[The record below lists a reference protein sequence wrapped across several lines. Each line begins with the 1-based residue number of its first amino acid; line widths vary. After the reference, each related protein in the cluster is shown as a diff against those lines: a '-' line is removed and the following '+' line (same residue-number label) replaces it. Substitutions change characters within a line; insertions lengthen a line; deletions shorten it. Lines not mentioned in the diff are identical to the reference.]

1 MNSKI
6 LIPDPA
12 LELTIRRITENL
24 AVEEIYAYLFR
35 TQGKLFNQLY
45 VLLRHESGQEII
57 SARALCNVAVSEKA
71 GYDAY
76 VLFPEDVNRQL
87 NQGNIR
93 AALIFH
99 PDNRVYENPSPGTR
113 VVFQEVNYQK
123 RYKKATQYFEKEIAK
138 LHAFEQGYR
147 LYMDS
152 ENYSQASF
160 MLHQVLELGFRLA
173 ENLIMGKAKMT
184 HSIRKHQ
191 EYIRSFSP
199 EMGSLFADDE
209 WNILR
214 KLDESYSSARY
225 DHDFSVSK
233 EDLLWAA
240 SKAKE
245 LLTYLMAFNQDLLD
259 EIQRRQVASGLINNE
274 PADGNLAIEEGGDTE
289 RDDDDGAAANS
300 HKEQILS
307 AIGRQVV
314 PTHVF
319 CFAYQSRK
327 ERSVNLVTVDKKAAT
342 YHRYY
347 LVILT
352 EETMEHPLQTQH
364 KINEMLGKE
373 LEIVALYVRMSTFN
387 KKLEEGL
394 EFFHFLANTSDRW
407 WGEEGQLKVTNTPGP
422 VDLEKRRWQ
431 WKRYFW
437 SAEGLMAM
445 VQDQIGSRYDESCS
459 VIMSHAVE
467 QLCLGTLHAIWGYR
481 PDNILN
487 LMYLIQ
493 LTESI
498 TPLARECFCLDVPEE
513 KEMMVEL
520 SKALS
525 EFRYNSAFDANGFT
539 LYILRDRLLTFSKG
553 LEQLVNLHFEKLEA
567 VGR

>member
-1 MNSKI
+1 MNSKN

-24 AVEEIYAYLFR
+24 AVEEIYAYPFR

-71 GYDAY
+71 GYHAY
-76 VLFPEDVNRQL
+76 VLFPEDANRQL

-184 HSIRKHQ
+184 HSIQKHQ
-191 EYIRSFSP
+191 AYIRSFSP
-199 EMGSLFADDE
+199 EMGSLFAEDA

-214 KLDESYSSARY
+214 KLDESYSAARY

-240 SKAKE
+240 NKAKE
-245 LLTYLMAFNQDLLD
+245 LLVYLMAFNQDLLD
-259 EIQRRQVASGLINNE
+259 EIQRRQVASERINHESAN
-274 PADGNLAIEEGGDTE
+274 GNLVIEEGRDT
-289 RDDDDGAAANS
+289 
-300 HKEQILS
+300 
-307 AIGRQVV
+307 
-314 PTHVF
+314 
-319 CFAYQSRK
+319 
-327 ERSVNLVTVDKKAAT
+327 
-342 YHRYY
+342 
-347 LVILT
+347 
-352 EETMEHPLQTQH
+352 
-364 KINEMLGKE
+364 
-373 LEIVALYVRMSTFN
+373 
-387 KKLEEGL
+387 EGL
-394 EFFHFLANTSDRW
+394 EFFHFLANGSDRW
-407 WGEEGQLKVTNTPGP
+407 WGEEGFPAQSETPKAM
-422 VDLEKRRWQ
+422 VLEKRTRA
-431 WKRYFW
+431 WKSYFW
-437 SAEGLMAM
+437 NAQGLMEMAA
-445 VQDQIGSRYDESCS
+445 DHIGTGYDESA
-459 VIMSHAVE
+459 AVVLGQAME
-467 QLCLGTLHAIWGYR
+467 QLCLGLLCAFWGYR
-481 PDNILN
+481 PDNIFN
-487 LMYLIQ
+487 LMYLIR

-498 TPLARECFCLDVPEE
+498 SPAFRNHFCLDIPRER
-513 KEMMVEL
+513 EMVV
-520 SKALS
+520 KIAHALN
-525 EFRYNSAFDANGFT
+525 EFRVNSGFRVDGYA
-539 LYILRDRLLTFSKG
+539 LHIVYDRLKRFSS
-553 LEQLVNLHFEKLEA
+553 EIEVLVDRHFEMLKS
-567 VGR
+567 VS